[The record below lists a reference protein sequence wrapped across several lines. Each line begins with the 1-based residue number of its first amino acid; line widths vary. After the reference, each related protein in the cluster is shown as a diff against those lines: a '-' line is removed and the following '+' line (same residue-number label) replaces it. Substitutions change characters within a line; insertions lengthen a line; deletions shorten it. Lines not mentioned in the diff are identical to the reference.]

1 MNSKLKWL
9 RDNINQKDM
18 QGFIITNPVNIK
30 YLTNIDAE
38 GILLITRKENIFI
51 TDGRYIEH
59 ARQILT
65 IDDEIIVMNFKDIA
79 LEDYENFFLFCENVG
94 FEENYMTYADYKEY
108 KQKYKINNF
117 EETEYIIEKQRM
129 IKDEEEINNIKEAC
143 RITDKCFDYLK
154 SYIKIGMTE
163 IEIAEEIEKFF
174 KANDAESLAFDTIVA
189 SGSNSSMPHAVPT
202 NRRIQKGDPITIDM
216 GCKYNGYCSDM
227 TRTVFAKEIP
237 DNIREIYDIVYKNQI
252 NVGEELK
259 EGESIKNI
267 CRHLEGNFKL
277 YGHDLIHSLG
287 HGVGLD
293 IHEMPFINHN
303 NDNNLKENMVITN
316 EPGIYIPG
324 QFGVRI
330 EDTVLITKYGSIN
343 LTKSDKNYI
352 IVG

>member
-216 GCKYNGYCSDM
+216 GCK
-227 TRTVFAKEIP
+227 
-237 DNIREIYDIVYKNQI
+237 
-252 NVGEELK
+252 
-259 EGESIKNI
+259 
-267 CRHLEGNFKL
+267 
-277 YGHDLIHSLG
+277 
-287 HGVGLD
+287 
-293 IHEMPFINHN
+293 
-303 NDNNLKENMVITN
+303 
-316 EPGIYIPG
+316 
-324 QFGVRI
+324 
-330 EDTVLITKYGSIN
+330 
-343 LTKSDKNYI
+343 
-352 IVG
+352 